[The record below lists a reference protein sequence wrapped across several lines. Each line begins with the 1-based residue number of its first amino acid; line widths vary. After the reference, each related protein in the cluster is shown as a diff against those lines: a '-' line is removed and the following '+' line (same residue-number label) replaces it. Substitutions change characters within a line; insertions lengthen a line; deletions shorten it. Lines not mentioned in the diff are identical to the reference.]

1 MHARAAP
8 ANANL
13 IFPASL
19 ERLTPT
25 GLVSPPALSVP
36 VVHPLI
42 NGQIS
47 PNVQFSSRNGV
58 ETACARVYAH
68 DGSSGSCCA
77 CDPDFFSLSPSSV
90 FLAEQFESLQSHLD
104 AMMPA
109 AKKPFL
115 QQFYSQAS
123 FIHVPLQPFCVTL
136 QLTPMSKGVGPSL
149 RFLPRVVIT

>member
-1 MHARAAP
+1 MFSFQAETAWRRRARVFTLTTEAA
-8 ANANL
+8 
-13 IFPASL
+13 
-19 ERLTPT
+19 
-25 GLVSPPALSVP
+25 GLV
-36 VVHPLI
+36 
-42 NGQIS
+42 
-47 PNVQFSSRNGV
+47 
-58 ETACARVYAH
+58 ARVILT
-68 DGSSGSCCA
+68 
-77 CDPDFFSLSPSSV
+77 FFFLSPSSV

-149 RFLPRVVIT
+149 RFLPRVVITRQRSRP